1 MADSGER
8 RMLFDTRGRR
18 RNVIRVVYAI
28 LALLMGGS
36 LFLTVGPFNLSEI
49 LGTGSAGDPAEV
61 LHEQEEQKEERLARE
76 PKNPAVLLSL
86 TRTRISAAQAQTDV
100 DPQTG
105 VPGVPPPDAQD
116 DYDEALESWNR
127 YLKLA
132 GDDAS
137 PSGALLV
144 AQTYFGLAER
154 GSVSFSDIQENLQ
167 TAVRAQRI
175 AAASLSNVGT
185 YSSLAIYEYFNG
197 NFAAGDKAAK
207 RSIALAPSKPEA
219 ENAKKQLAELRK
231 RAKSYV
237 AQSERVAKAEEKAGG
252 AGATGEFQNPFGGF
266 GAGTPGAPAE

>member
-18 RNVIRVVYAI
+18 RNVIKVVYVL

-36 LFLTVGPFNLSEI
+36 LFLTVGPFNLGE
-49 LGTGSAGDPAEV
+49 LVGTGTSSDAAEV
-61 LHEQEEQKEERLARE
+61 LHEQEERTEERLAAD
-76 PKNPAVLLSL
+76 PKNPDLLLSL

-105 VPGVPPPDAQD
+105 QPGVPPSDAQD
-116 DYDEALESWNR
+116 DFDEALESWNS

-132 GDDAS
+132 GKEVS

-154 GSVSFSDIQENLQ
+154 GSVSFEDIQENLQ

-175 AAASLSNVGT
+175 AAASLANVGT

-197 NFAAGDKAAK
+197 NFARGDKAAK
-207 RSIALAPSKPEA
+207 RAVELAATKPEA
-219 ENAKKQLAELRK
+219 ENAKKQLAEFRK

-237 AQSERVAKAEEKAGG
+237 TQSERVAKAEQKAGG
-252 AGATGEFQNPFGGF
+252 DPGEFQNPFGGF